1 MGNFENIDTIV
12 LVGMG
17 LIGGSIL
24 KGIKESSYQG
34 YVYGLDKESKVM
46 EYAFNE
52 GLIKNKD
59 KFISPKGK
67 CLIVFCVPALSLE
80 EVLKDLQ
87 SYDFHP
93 QETIYTDTFSAKTRL
108 LEFLEANSNLKK
120 KFVIGHPIA
129 GSEQHG
135 IAAADP
141 NLFEKHRVILTPVAV
156 TDPVATDRVRQLWQ
170 DLGSTVIEMSVEHHD
185 SVLAQTSHL
194 PHLLAYALVD
204 SLSLQGDSMEVFQYA
219 AGGFRDFS
227 RIAAS
232 DPVMWRDIFKAN
244 GPSVLAVLDRFLD
257 ELDDLRRMIADGDVE
272 ALQQV
277 FQRAKEARDCYSE
290 QYSE

>member
-1 MGNFENIDTIV
+1 MIDRVALIG
-12 LVGMG
+12 LG
-17 LIGGSIL
+17 LIGGSFASGLKQRKLAKHVSAFDIDAQGLEFGLREGIIDRAAESVADACANAELVMLAVPVLSIQTIL
-24 KGIKESSYQG
+24 PDVPPDVLITDVGSVKLPIIAASEA
-34 YVYGLDKESKVM
+34 VYGEMLET
-46 EYAFNE
+46 
-52 GLIKNKD
+52 L
-59 KFISPKGK
+59 
-67 CLIVFCVPALSLE
+67 VP
-80 EVLKDLQ
+80 
-87 SYDFHP
+87 
-93 QETIYTDTFSAKTRL
+93 
-108 LEFLEANSNLKK
+108 
-120 KFVIGHPIA
+120 GHPIA
-129 GSEQHG
+129 GSEQQG
-135 IAAADP
+135 VAAADP
-141 NLFEKHRVILTPVAV
+141 NLFEKHRVILTPVEV
-156 TDPVATDRVRQLWQ
+156 TDPVATDQVRQLWRG
-170 DLGSTVIEMSVEHHD
+170 LGSTVIEMSVEHHD

-204 SLSLQGDSMEVFQYA
+204 SLSSQGDSMEVFQYA

>member
-1 MGNFENIDTIV
+1 MIDRVAVIG
-12 LVGMG
+12 LG
-17 LIGGSIL
+17 LIGGSFAAGLKQRKLAKHVSAFDLDAQGLEFGLREGIIDSAAGSVADACANAELVMLAVPVLSVQTIL
-24 KGIKESSYQG
+24 PDVPTGALITDVGSVKVPIIAASEA
-34 YVYGLDKESKVM
+34 VYGEMLET
-46 EYAFNE
+46 
-52 GLIKNKD
+52 L
-59 KFISPKGK
+59 
-67 CLIVFCVPALSLE
+67 VP
-80 EVLKDLQ
+80 
-87 SYDFHP
+87 
-93 QETIYTDTFSAKTRL
+93 
-108 LEFLEANSNLKK
+108 
-120 KFVIGHPIA
+120 GHPIA

-135 IAAADP
+135 VAAADP
-141 NLFEKHRVILTPVAV
+141 NLFEKHRVILTPVEV
-156 TDPVATDRVRQLWQ
+156 TDPVATDRVRQLWR

-204 SLSLQGDSMEVFQYA
+204 SLSSQGDSMEVFQYA

>member
-1 MGNFENIDTIV
+1 MIDRVAVIG
-12 LVGMG
+12 LG
-17 LIGGSIL
+17 LIGGSFASGLKQRKLAKHVSAFDLDAQGLEFGLREGIIDSAAGSVADACANAELVMLAVPVLSVQTIL
-24 KGIKESSYQG
+24 PDVPTGALITDVGSVKVPIIAASEA
-34 YVYGLDKESKVM
+34 VYGEMLET
-46 EYAFNE
+46 
-52 GLIKNKD
+52 L
-59 KFISPKGK
+59 
-67 CLIVFCVPALSLE
+67 VP
-80 EVLKDLQ
+80 
-87 SYDFHP
+87 
-93 QETIYTDTFSAKTRL
+93 
-108 LEFLEANSNLKK
+108 
-120 KFVIGHPIA
+120 GHPIA

-135 IAAADP
+135 VAAADP
-141 NLFEKHRVILTPVAV
+141 NLFEKHRVILTPVEV
-156 TDPVATDRVRQLWQ
+156 TDPVATDRVRQLWR

>member
-1 MGNFENIDTIV
+1 MIDRVAVIG
-12 LVGMG
+12 LG
-17 LIGGSIL
+17 LIGGSFASGLKQRKLAKHVSAFDLDAQGLEFGLREGIIDSAAGSVADACANAELVMLAVPVLSVQTIL
-24 KGIKESSYQG
+24 PDVPTGALITDVGSVKVPIIAASEA
-34 YVYGLDKESKVM
+34 VYGEMLET
-46 EYAFNE
+46 
-52 GLIKNKD
+52 L
-59 KFISPKGK
+59 
-67 CLIVFCVPALSLE
+67 VP
-80 EVLKDLQ
+80 
-87 SYDFHP
+87 
-93 QETIYTDTFSAKTRL
+93 
-108 LEFLEANSNLKK
+108 
-120 KFVIGHPIA
+120 GHPIA

>member
-1 MGNFENIDTIV
+1 MIDRVAVIG
-12 LVGMG
+12 LG
-17 LIGGSIL
+17 LIGGSFAAGLKQRKLAKHVSAFDLDAQGLEFGLREGIIDSAAGSVADACANAELVMLAVPVLSVQTIL
-24 KGIKESSYQG
+24 PDVPTGALITDVGSVKVPIIAASEA
-34 YVYGLDKESKVM
+34 VYGEMLET
-46 EYAFNE
+46 
-52 GLIKNKD
+52 L
-59 KFISPKGK
+59 
-67 CLIVFCVPALSLE
+67 VP
-80 EVLKDLQ
+80 
-87 SYDFHP
+87 
-93 QETIYTDTFSAKTRL
+93 
-108 LEFLEANSNLKK
+108 
-120 KFVIGHPIA
+120 GHPIA

-156 TDPVATDRVRQLWQ
+156 TDPVATDRVRQLWR

>member
-1 MGNFENIDTIV
+1 MIDRVAVIG
-12 LVGMG
+12 LG
-17 LIGGSIL
+17 LIGGSFASGLKQRKLAKHVSAFDLDAQGLEFGLREGIIDSAAGSVADACANAELVMLAVPVLSVQTIL
-24 KGIKESSYQG
+24 PDVPTGALITDVGSVKVPIIAASEA
-34 YVYGLDKESKVM
+34 VYGEMLET
-46 EYAFNE
+46 
-52 GLIKNKD
+52 L
-59 KFISPKGK
+59 
-67 CLIVFCVPALSLE
+67 VP
-80 EVLKDLQ
+80 
-87 SYDFHP
+87 
-93 QETIYTDTFSAKTRL
+93 
-108 LEFLEANSNLKK
+108 
-120 KFVIGHPIA
+120 GHPIA

-135 IAAADP
+135 VAAADP
-141 NLFEKHRVILTPVAV
+141 NLFEKHRVILTPVEV
-156 TDPVATDRVRQLWQ
+156 TDPVATDRVRQLWR

-204 SLSLQGDSMEVFQYA
+204 SLSSQGDSMEVFQYA

>member
-1 MGNFENIDTIV
+1 MREGIIDSAAGSVADACANAELVMLAVPVLSVQTILPDV
-12 LVGMG
+12 PTGALITDVGSVKVP
-17 LIGGSIL
+17 IIAAS
-24 KGIKESSYQG
+24 EA
-34 YVYGLDKESKVM
+34 VYGEMLET
-46 EYAFNE
+46 
-52 GLIKNKD
+52 L
-59 KFISPKGK
+59 
-67 CLIVFCVPALSLE
+67 VP
-80 EVLKDLQ
+80 
-87 SYDFHP
+87 
-93 QETIYTDTFSAKTRL
+93 
-108 LEFLEANSNLKK
+108 
-120 KFVIGHPIA
+120 GHPIA

-135 IAAADP
+135 VAAADP
-141 NLFEKHRVILTPVAV
+141 NLFEKHRVILTPVEV
-156 TDPVATDRVRQLWQ
+156 TDPVATDRVRQLWR

-204 SLSLQGDSMEVFQYA
+204 SLSSQGDSMEVFQYA

>member
-1 MGNFENIDTIV
+1 MIDRVAVIG
-12 LVGMG
+12 LG
-17 LIGGSIL
+17 LIGGSFASGLKQRKLAKHVSAFDLDAQGLEFGLREGIIDSAAGSVADACANAELVMLAVPVLSVQTIL
-24 KGIKESSYQG
+24 PDVPTGALITDVGSVKVPIIAASEA
-34 YVYGLDKESKVM
+34 VYGEMLET
-46 EYAFNE
+46 
-52 GLIKNKD
+52 L
-59 KFISPKGK
+59 
-67 CLIVFCVPALSLE
+67 VP
-80 EVLKDLQ
+80 
-87 SYDFHP
+87 
-93 QETIYTDTFSAKTRL
+93 
-108 LEFLEANSNLKK
+108 
-120 KFVIGHPIA
+120 GHPIA

-204 SLSLQGDSMEVFQYA
+204 SLSSQGDSMEVFQYA

>member
-1 MGNFENIDTIV
+1 MIDRVAVIG
-12 LVGMG
+12 LG
-17 LIGGSIL
+17 LIGGSFASGLKQRKLAKHVSAFDLDAQGLEFGLREGIIDSAAGSVADACANAELVMLAVPVLSVQTIL
-24 KGIKESSYQG
+24 PDVPTGALITDVGSVKVPIIAASEA
-34 YVYGLDKESKVM
+34 VYGEMLET
-46 EYAFNE
+46 
-52 GLIKNKD
+52 L
-59 KFISPKGK
+59 
-67 CLIVFCVPALSLE
+67 VP
-80 EVLKDLQ
+80 
-87 SYDFHP
+87 
-93 QETIYTDTFSAKTRL
+93 
-108 LEFLEANSNLKK
+108 
-120 KFVIGHPIA
+120 GHPIA

-141 NLFEKHRVILTPVAV
+141 NLFEKHRVILTPVEV

>member
-1 MGNFENIDTIV
+1 MIDRVAVIG
-12 LVGMG
+12 LG
-17 LIGGSIL
+17 LIGGSFASGLKQRKLAKHVSAFDIDAQGLEFGLREGIIDSAAGSVADACANAELVMLAVPVLSVQTIL
-24 KGIKESSYQG
+24 PDVPPGVLITDVGSVKVPIIAASEA
-34 YVYGLDKESKVM
+34 VYGEMLET
-46 EYAFNE
+46 
-52 GLIKNKD
+52 L
-59 KFISPKGK
+59 
-67 CLIVFCVPALSLE
+67 VP
-80 EVLKDLQ
+80 
-87 SYDFHP
+87 
-93 QETIYTDTFSAKTRL
+93 
-108 LEFLEANSNLKK
+108 
-120 KFVIGHPIA
+120 GHPIA

-135 IAAADP
+135 VAAADS
-141 NLFEKHRVILTPVAV
+141 NLFEKHRVILTPVEV
-156 TDPVATDRVRQLWQ
+156 TDPVATDQVRQLWQ
-170 DLGSTVIEMSVEHHD
+170 GLGSTVIEMSVEHHD

-204 SLSLQGDSMEVFQYA
+204 SLSSQGDSMEVFQYA

>member
-1 MGNFENIDTIV
+1 MIDRVAVIG
-12 LVGMG
+12 LG
-17 LIGGSIL
+17 LIGGSFAAGLKQRKLAKHVSAFDLDAQGLEFGLREGIIDSAAGSVADACANAELVMLAVPVLSVQTIL
-24 KGIKESSYQG
+24 PDVPTGALITDVGSVKVPIIAASEA
-34 YVYGLDKESKVM
+34 VYGEMLET
-46 EYAFNE
+46 
-52 GLIKNKD
+52 L
-59 KFISPKGK
+59 
-67 CLIVFCVPALSLE
+67 VP
-80 EVLKDLQ
+80 
-87 SYDFHP
+87 
-93 QETIYTDTFSAKTRL
+93 
-108 LEFLEANSNLKK
+108 
-120 KFVIGHPIA
+120 GHPIA

>member
-1 MGNFENIDTIV
+1 MIDRVALIG
-12 LVGMG
+12 LG
-17 LIGGSIL
+17 LIGGSFASGLKQRKLAKHVSAFDIDAQGLEFGLREGIIDRAAESVADACANAELVMLAVPVLSVQTIL
-24 KGIKESSYQG
+24 PDVPPDVLITDVGSVKLPIIAASEA
-34 YVYGLDKESKVM
+34 VYGEMLET
-46 EYAFNE
+46 
-52 GLIKNKD
+52 L
-59 KFISPKGK
+59 
-67 CLIVFCVPALSLE
+67 VP
-80 EVLKDLQ
+80 
-87 SYDFHP
+87 
-93 QETIYTDTFSAKTRL
+93 
-108 LEFLEANSNLKK
+108 
-120 KFVIGHPIA
+120 GHPIA

-135 IAAADP
+135 VAAADP
-141 NLFEKHRVILTPVAV
+141 NLFEKHRVILTAVEV
-156 TDPVATDRVRQLWQ
+156 TDPVATDQVRQLWRG
-170 DLGSTVIEMSVEHHD
+170 LGSTVIEMSVEHHD

-204 SLSLQGDSMEVFQYA
+204 SLSSQGDSMEVFQYA

>member
-1 MGNFENIDTIV
+1 MIDRVAVIG
-12 LVGMG
+12 LG
-17 LIGGSIL
+17 LIGGSFASGLKQRKLAKHVSAFDLDAQGLEFGLRAGIIDSAAGSVADACANAELVMLAVPVLSVQTIL
-24 KGIKESSYQG
+24 PDVPTGALITDVGSVKVPIIAASEA
-34 YVYGLDKESKVM
+34 VYGEMLET
-46 EYAFNE
+46 
-52 GLIKNKD
+52 L
-59 KFISPKGK
+59 
-67 CLIVFCVPALSLE
+67 VP
-80 EVLKDLQ
+80 
-87 SYDFHP
+87 
-93 QETIYTDTFSAKTRL
+93 
-108 LEFLEANSNLKK
+108 
-120 KFVIGHPIA
+120 GHPIA

-135 IAAADP
+135 VAAADP

-232 DPVMWRDIFKAN
+232 DPGMWRDIFKAN

>member
-1 MGNFENIDTIV
+1 MIDRVAVIG
-12 LVGMG
+12 LG
-17 LIGGSIL
+17 LIGGSFASGLKQRKLAKHVSAFDLDAQGLEFGLREGIIDSAAGSVADDCANAELLRLAVPVLSVQTIL
-24 KGIKESSYQG
+24 PDVPTGALITDVGSVKVPIIAASEA
-34 YVYGLDKESKVM
+34 VYGEMLET
-46 EYAFNE
+46 
-52 GLIKNKD
+52 L
-59 KFISPKGK
+59 
-67 CLIVFCVPALSLE
+67 VP
-80 EVLKDLQ
+80 
-87 SYDFHP
+87 
-93 QETIYTDTFSAKTRL
+93 
-108 LEFLEANSNLKK
+108 
-120 KFVIGHPIA
+120 GHPIA